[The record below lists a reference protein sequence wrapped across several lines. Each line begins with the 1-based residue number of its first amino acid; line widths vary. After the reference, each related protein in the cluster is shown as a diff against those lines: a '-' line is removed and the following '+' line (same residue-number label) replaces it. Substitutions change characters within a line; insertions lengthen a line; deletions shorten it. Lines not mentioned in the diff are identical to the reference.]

1 MELKREDLVKYLG
14 PPQMDIENEKRNKLS
29 DFPVGQCNILSTNGF
44 IGSVLLVQC
53 GYDEL
58 NE

>member
-1 MELKREDLVKYLG
+1 MELKKEDLVKYLG
-14 PPQMDIENEKRNKLS
+14 PPQMDVENERRNNMN
-29 DFPVGQCNILSTNGF
+29 FPVGQCNILSTNGF

-53 GYDEL
+53 GYDSL

>member
-1 MELKREDLVKYLG
+1 
-14 PPQMDIENEKRNKLS
+14 MDVENERRNNMN
-29 DFPVGQCNILSTNGF
+29 FPVGQCNILSTNGF

-53 GYDEL
+53 GYDSL